1 MNTEKWFIKSK
12 YFKMPIPSPFIQAG
26 GIAAI
31 SLIMML
37 SGLIFN
43 DPEMPWLVSGAM
55 TLFFL
60 VFNNALGIF
69 AEKHF
74 KYIQLSLYSF
84 MILIVALSF
93 FAYLISGQTIFDN
106 NGINRTIFVVMI
118 MANFGLLGLTVMI
131 RNIADF
137 LQKRDEKLHKNGRI

>member
-1 MNTEKWFIKSK
+1 MN
-12 YFKMPIPSPFIQAG
+12 IPSPFLQAG
-26 GIAAI
+26 GIAAVAI
-31 SLIMML
+31 VMML
-37 SGLIFN
+37 GGLIFN
-43 DPEMPWLVSGAM
+43 DQELPWLVSGAM
-55 TLFFL
+55 TLLFL

-74 KYIQLSLYSF
+74 KYIQRSLYSF
-84 MILIVALSF
+84 MLLIVGLSF
-93 FAYLISGQTIFDN
+93 FAYLISGQTIFDGG
-106 NGINRTIFVVMI
+106 GINRTIFVVMI